1 MNQVGRYFSYNI
13 LYCLTFDT
21 EIPSDCPLWLA
32 QSYSN
37 EQYREEGDH
46 LYKVRL
52 VSAVIKVGKSD
63 YKNKLQGQ
71 TV

>member
-1 MNQVGRYFSYNI
+1 M
-13 LYCLTFDT
+13 
-21 EIPSDCPLWLA
+21 PSDYPLWLA

-52 VSAVIKVGKSD
+52 VSAVIRIGKSD

-71 TV
+71 SDIDYQIHVLCLFTCYNTI